1 MTRRMADRGSIYDV
15 ARESGFSIG
24 TVSRVF
30 NNKPDVAEETRALVM
45 EASKSVNYTPRI
57 SRRRVTI
64 GLLVQE
70 LNKANEV
77 GFVSN
82 VISTLARQ
90 IALRGGVLELVQLDD
105 IDAIYRNYVR
115 GLIAVVFGS
124 KNELLRS
131 VRNIPVILINNQ
143 LDAPNVH
150 CIASD
155 HAQGAHLATR
165 HLLER
170 GHKRIGFI
178 EVLRN
183 AWGSRERQ
191 RGFRQAFMD
200 AGLTPPLHL
209 MRFCEEE
216 PVADTLLPL
225 LSEKPTALVVCG
237 EDLSL
242 EVNRLLIHD
251 LGVKIPDDLSVIS
264 SEVSYVSSMLSP
276 PQTTIAQPWEQLG
289 STAVD
294 RMIRLIEK
302 RPAKSWQRLLPNRL
316 IERASVRKL

>member
-1 MTRRMADRGSIYDV
+1 MAQRGSIYDV
-15 ARESGFSIG
+15 ARASGFSIG

-30 NNKPDVAEETRALVM
+30 NNKPDVAAETRELVM

-105 IDAIYRNYVR
+105 IDSIYRNYVR

-124 KNELLRS
+124 KNELVRS
-131 VRNIPVILINNQ
+131 IRNIPVIMINNQ
-143 LDAPNVH
+143 IEAPNVH
-150 CIASD
+150 CVASD
-155 HAQGAHLATR
+155 HAQGAQLATS
-165 HLLER
+165 HLLEH
-170 GHKRIGFI
+170 GHRRIGFI
-178 EVLRN
+178 EVLRD

-191 RGFRQAFMD
+191 RGFRQAYLE
-200 AGLTPPLHL
+200 AGLAPPLHL
-209 MRFCEEE
+209 MRYCEED
-216 PVADTLLPL
+216 PVAATLVPL
-225 LSEKPTALVVCG
+225 LEEKPTALVVCG

-251 LGVKIPDDLSVIS
+251 LGIRIPQDLSVVS
-264 SEVSYVSSMLSP
+264 SEVSFVSSMLSP

-289 STAVD
+289 SMAVD
-294 RMIRLIEK
+294 RMIRLIER
-302 RPAKSWQRLLPNRL
+302 RPAKSFQRLLPNRL
-316 IERASVRKL
+316 IERASVRTL